1 MDKDAMTPEENKTPS
16 CYQIRLRGLLDAK
29 WADWFDGFTIAYA
42 EGDSILTGAVVDQ
55 PALHGM
61 LAKIR
66 DLGLPLVSIVM
77 LNELKE
83 KPGSAGM
90 GSPPNFARFH
100 YSMQPA

>member
-1 MDKDAMTPEENKTPS
+1 MDKDSMTPEENETPS

-42 EGDSILTGAVVDQ
+42 EGDSIL
-55 PALHGM
+55 HGM

-66 DLGLPLVSIVM
+66 DLGLPLLSVVM
-77 LNELKE
+77 INELKD

-100 YSMQPA
+100 YSMQPV